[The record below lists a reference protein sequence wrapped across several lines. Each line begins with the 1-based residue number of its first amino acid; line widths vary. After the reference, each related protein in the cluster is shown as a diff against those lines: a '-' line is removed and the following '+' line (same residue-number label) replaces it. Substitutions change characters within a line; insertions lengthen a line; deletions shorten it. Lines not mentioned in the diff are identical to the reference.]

1 METVRFM
8 NILFYILATI
18 LFVFLAVK
26 SWIAYKEKNEKIAL
40 AELIGSVIASIGGL
54 ILIITAF

>member
-1 METVRFM
+1 MKFM

-18 LFVFLAVK
+18 LFVCFAVK
-26 SWIAYKEKNEKIAL
+26 SWRAYKEKNEKIAL
-40 AELIGSVIASIGGL
+40 AELIGSVIASLGGL

>member
-1 METVRFM
+1 M

-18 LFVFLAVK
+18 LFVCFAVK
-26 SWIAYKEKNEKIAL
+26 SWRAYKGKNEKIAL
-40 AELIGSVIASIGGL
+40 AELIGSVIASLGGL